1 MTDKL
6 TNKVALIT
14 GAASGIG
21 RASAEGMAAEGAAI
35 MCADIDA
42 EGAEQPA
49 LIIEQRGGTASSMK
63 LDVSVSEEVAH
74 AISQTKSILGNMDII
89 FNNAG
94 IGGGDWDTTIGINLS
109 GV

>member
-42 EGAEQPA
+42 EGAADRPRYRAE
-49 LIIEQRGGTASSMK
+49 GWHCK
-63 LDVSVSEEVAH
+63 LNEARR
-74 AISQTKSILGNMDII
+74 
-89 FNNAG
+89 FC
-94 IGGGDWDTTIGINLS
+94 
-109 GV
+109 